1 MPRISPHATVAET
14 AVLAGDVRVGAF
26 CHIGPEVELG
36 PGCEIGSNV
45 TIVGRTTL
53 GARTRVYPMAV
64 IGESPPGGAGTGAC
78 VLGEA
83 NAIREHVTIFAG
95 TDAPTRIGNHN
106 LIMIASQVGAGAVVG
121 DHGIFD
127 NCSRIG
133 AGAAVEDY
141 VRMSGFASVADGAR
155 VGAYSFVAGYA
166 CVRRDAPPY
175 VMLQGSPVRARGI
188 NTRNL
193 KACGFD
199 EKDIRELKGAF
210 RELFSGRDGKVSR
223 KALRK
228 LEAAG
233 KGSAHVRKLLA
244 AVGAGAGAGDADG

>member
-14 AVLAGDVRVGAF
+14 AVLAGDVRVGPF

-45 TIVGRTTL
+45 TLVGRTTL

-64 IGESPPGGAGTGAC
+64 IGEAPPGAAGAGEC

-106 LIMIASQVGAGAVVG
+106 LIMIASQVGAGAALG

-133 AGAAVEDY
+133 AGAVVEDY
-141 VRMSGFASVADGAR
+141 VRMSGFASVADGVR

-166 CVRRDAPPY
+166 HVQRDAPPY
-175 VMLQGSPVRARGI
+175 AMLQGSPVRVRGI

-210 RELFSGRDGKVSR
+210 RELFNGRDGKVNR

-233 KGSAHVRKLLA
+233 KRNPHVRKLVA
-244 AVGAGAGAGDADG
+244 AAGAIAGDADG